1 MRAAVL
7 TEVNKP
13 LQILDLE
20 QEGPK
25 AGEVRVQVK
34 AAGVCMSDW
43 HVMNGD
49 WPLPLPMVLGH
60 EAAGIVAEL
69 GPGVTNVK
77 KGDHV
82 IFSFRPHCGHCRYCS
97 RGRTVLCSGHNDTPR
112 WRMHDGT
119 ARVKLNGEPVNQMA
133 RIGTFSRI
141 RGVPRRAGRGRAQG
155 PAVDARRHHRL
166 QRGDRRRR
174 RHPPRQCRGGQQRA
188 GGGLRRRRPQRGAG
202 RQARRRPDHHRLRP
216 ARQQAR
222 LRARVRRHPHHQRQD
237 ARTW

>member
-69 GPGVTNVK
+69 GPGVTQRQE
-77 KGDHV
+77 G
-82 IFSFRPHCGHCRYCS
+82 RPRHLLVPA
-97 RGRTVLCSGHNDTPR
+97 RTAATAA
-112 WRMHDGT
+112 T
-119 ARVKLNGEPVNQMA
+119 ARRAAPCCA
-133 RIGTFSRI
+133 PATTT
-141 RGVPRRAGRGRAQG
+141 RRAGACTTAPRA
-155 PAVDARRHHRL
+155 
-166 QRGDRRRR
+166 
-174 RHPPRQCRGGQQRA
+174 
-188 GGGLRRRRPQRGAG
+188 
-202 RQARRRPDHHRLRP
+202 
-216 ARQQAR
+216 
-222 LRARVRRHPHHQRQD
+222 
-237 ARTW
+237 